1 MEVKAYCSNMRGEV
15 TSWKARINDLMQK
28 LDKRSSGSEERPSG
42 SINELGDM
50 VDELERKIGQ
60 LETECPANWDEEKA
74 DIERIISGM
83 LEIWQETV
91 EMSSDDF

>member
-1 MEVKAYCSNMRGEV
+1 MRGEI
-15 TSWKARINDLMQK
+15 TSWKAKINDLMQE
-28 LDKRSSGSEERPSG
+28 LDKRSSGSVERPSG

-60 LETECPANWDEEKA
+60 LETECPANWDGERA
-74 DIERIISGM
+74 DIERLTSDMIEM
-83 LEIWQETV
+83 WQEAV